1 MIRQIPICVRPPKAP
16 IATSVTVITVVMAT
30 PRNSIP
36 MLGGQGP
43 FGPIDMGGMFTLVKV
58 RDDIDYD
65 RDPGWYQQPRGT
77 SAWRVDSMSVA
88 PTQKPPS
95 HEGHGK

>member
-1 MIRQIPICVRPPKAP
+1 
-16 IATSVTVITVVMAT
+16 MAM

-43 FGPIDMGGMFTLVKV
+43 FGTIDMGGMFTLVKV
-58 RDDIDYD
+58 RDDMDYG
-65 RDPGWYQQPRGT
+65 RDPGWYTTGPR
-77 SAWRVDSMSVA
+77 AWRVDSMSTPA
-88 PTQKPPS
+88 QQPPK